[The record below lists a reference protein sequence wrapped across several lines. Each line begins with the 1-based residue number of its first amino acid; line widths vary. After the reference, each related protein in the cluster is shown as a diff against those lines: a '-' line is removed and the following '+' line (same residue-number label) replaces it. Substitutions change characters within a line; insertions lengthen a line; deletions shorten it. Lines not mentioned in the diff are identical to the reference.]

1 MYSAITI
8 LAVLHASQAFSVSKM
23 NLNSIRVQASSN
35 TDLFGGGEPASSDS
49 VKLPSIKGDI
59 GPDAYKTQAARLR
72 YLISIPDACLSSFD
86 RQEAA
91 EMEVAL
97 REEARAKG
105 LPEEMINKLVPIRSS
120 PSEVTSTAVLE
131 APTQLKLSAA
141 EIRKKLGYLN
151 SGDAVR
157 FTSELDRLQSKRI
170 VSLWNSKDLSNLS
183 KSDFQVSNA
192 LLTRRTNID
201 SVNLRLDDV
210 GYKYQYVLVGAVV
223 FGTIFGLASSQLGG
237 QLGFLLGYAS
247 ALVPIFIVGI
257 GSIAPALI
265 GDAINRFRYATDQ
278 TARDKYILQNAAKF
292 LVGYTC
298 GLPVSRFTTGGPS
311 NVCEFFQIR
320 PSEKTSEKRPMFS
333 KRFSEPDIARAAMT
347 CIASNVGECLVYG
360 EASGTTASDVNLL
373 YELLN
378 SVDPPMKPED
388 AQNYI
393 RWAALNAHEILSE
406 NRPLLTKLTELF
418 REGASLEDCIAA
430 VEESGD
436 K

>member
-1 MYSAITI
+1 
-8 LAVLHASQAFSVSKM
+8 
-23 NLNSIRVQASSN
+23 
-35 TDLFGGGEPASSDS
+35 
-49 VKLPSIKGDI
+49 
-59 GPDAYKTQAARLR
+59 
-72 YLISIPDACLSSFD
+72 
-86 RQEAA
+86 
-91 EMEVAL
+91 MEVAL

-105 LPEEMINKLVPIRSS
+105 LPEEMINKLMPIRAPSS
-120 PSEVTSTAVLE
+120 DTSSSSTSVIE

-141 EIRKKLGYLN
+141 DIRKKLGYLN

-157 FTSELDRLQSKRI
+157 FTSELDRLRSKRI
-170 VSLWNSKDLSNLS
+170 ISLWNSKDLSDLS

-192 LLTRRTNID
+192 LLNRRTNID

-223 FGTIFGLASSQLGG
+223 FGTIFGLASSQIGG

-247 ALVPIFIVGI
+247 ALVPILIVGI

-265 GDAINRFRYATDQ
+265 GDAINRFRYTTDSK
-278 TARDKYILQNAAKF
+278 ARDKYALQNAAKF
-292 LVGYTC
+292 LAGYTC
-298 GLPVSRFTTGGPS
+298 GLPVSRFTSGGPS

-320 PSEKTSEKRPMFS
+320 PTEATSEKRPMFA
-333 KRFSEPDIARAAMT
+333 KRFTELDIARAAVT
-347 CIASNVGECLVYG
+347 CIASNVGECIVYG
-360 EASGTTASDVNLL
+360 EASGTTAADVNLL

-393 RWAALNAHEILSE
+393 RWAALSAHEILSE
-406 NRPLLTKLTELF
+406 NKDLLTKLTDLF
-418 REGASLEDCIAA
+418 SKGASLEECIAA
-430 VEESGD
+430 VEESNE